1 MSPETNYQVPL
12 SSARTAVSFRPPC
25 FIKPGMSSTS
35 DSPAGTSPS
44 SSSTNSSSDSSS
56 SIGQNISSTSS
67 DGNQPDEMRAFIKTF
82 DNYCQKVYIE
92 GFLYK
97 YNGDQQRTRCYAELS
112 GPTLSVWD
120 AQVQSPRILPQYF
133 NISDVSVERQVVDE
147 RLVIAVHMS
156 YGSKTQRFELPDEA
170 TLGRWVCAMRLSCFE
185 SKKLHMLFTLRLLLP
200 TLGQGTPEDYNSPS
214 PTRWEST
221 LQVRMDGK
229 DWHKYWVIVDSSSG
243 VRRKSL
249 FGRKASTTVSSHGG
263 GASLKLLETKKSK
276 TAAAT
281 MTQVTHAYAI
291 YPEKPQLLDNKQLG
305 LMVRVE
311 GTIECN
317 GRYQEGHVQLMTDSR
332 QQLCTILLAIFD
344 AFHLHGRPGALLS
357 DITDPL
363 SLDYGCT
370 ASPRLFLE
378 PEDLVLAMDL
388 GPLSQRDIERICL
401 AAIHHNMSQPIRGG
415 ARANSLPLIT
425 VACDDD
431 KDNEDDDD
439 CHSAFILP
447 YRQRSASD
455 SRESPQDM
463 ARFSRDPQQ
472 LFPRQ
477 IMDSSDEEDASED
490 SSDPEDDDDNEES
503 DSDDEPI
510 GKTSAVS
517 TSAAI
522 SGSSRGNQGHPL
534 VPDFDFGN
542 GFDVAT
548 SPRLLPQQPQ
558 PQRGGGESGET
569 SSVQQS
575 NSNKES
581 GLFDDF
587 SLSMDFAK
595 YMTTS
600 SSSDTPRKHSLPS
613 TCLLSGRESVDHLS
627 SSGAGS
633 SASSFL
639 APLSSQRRRSW
650 EPQGSQDPAGRWYDD
665 NDEEYNK
672 SHHPYD
678 CDEYG
683 GYDYGYNEGEYDEVG
698 PMIPSLSD
706 HFATQNS
713 LLDTYLGEQL
723 TAKEQIQYCRATGQ
737 PFIQIDENKT
747 QVPEGGFVGIISR
760 REKDRKQGNN
770 MRVSGRVQ
778 QHNIDIEKERRLME
792 QRQQQWMKQQVF
804 IASTIISMAID

>member
-1 MSPETNYQVPL
+1 MSPETNYQVSL

-25 FIKPGMSSTS
+25 FIKPGMSSTP
-35 DSPAGTSPS
+35 DSATGALAS
-44 SSSTNSSSDSSS
+44 SSSTTSTSDSSS
-56 SIGQNISSTSS
+56 SIDNHISSTSS

-92 GFLYK
+92 GYLYK

-133 NISDVSVERQVVDE
+133 NISDVSVERQVVDG

-156 YGSKTQRFELPDEA
+156 HGSKTQRFELPDEA

-185 SKKLHMLFTLRLLLP
+185 SKKLHMLFTVRLLLP
-200 TLGQGTPEDYNSPS
+200 TLDSDTAEDYTNPI
-214 PTRWEST
+214 RWEST
-221 LQVRMDGK
+221 LQVRMDAK
-229 DWHKYWVIVDSSSG
+229 DWHKYWVIVNSSSG

-249 FGRKASTTVSSHGG
+249 FGRKASTTPGNNGG
-263 GASLKLLETKKSK
+263 VAALKLLETKKSK
-276 TAAAT
+276 NAVAT

-317 GRYQEGHVQLMTDSR
+317 GKCQEGHVLLMTDSR
-332 QQLCTILLAIFD
+332 QQLCTILMAIFD
-344 AFHLHGRPGALLS
+344 AFHLYGRPGALLS

-378 PEDLVLAMDL
+378 PEDLVLAMDP
-388 GPLSQRDIERICL
+388 GPLSPRDIERICL

-431 KDNEDDDD
+431 KDHDDDNDD
-439 CHSAFILP
+439 CHSAFIP
-447 YRQRSASD
+447 SFRQRSASD
-455 SRESPQDM
+455 SRESPQDI
-463 ARFSRDPQQ
+463 ARFSREPQQ

-477 IMDSSDEEDASED
+477 IMDSSDEEDASEE
-490 SSDPEDDDDNEES
+490 SSDEEDDDNEES

-510 GKTSAVS
+510 GKTSAAS

-522 SGSSRGNQGHPL
+522 SGTTSRGSQGHPL

-542 GFDVAT
+542 GFDVST
-548 SPRLLPQQPQ
+548 SPRLLAQPSSPQQQ
-558 PQRGGGESGET
+558 QKGEGKSGET
-569 SSVQQS
+569 SAVQQS

-613 TCLLSGRESVDHLS
+613 TYLLSGRESVDHLS

-650 EPQGSQDPAGRWYDD
+650 DPQGSQDAPGRWYDD
-665 NDEEYNK
+665 NDEEYHK
-672 SHHPYD
+672 SQHPYD

-683 GYDYGYNEGEYDEVG
+683 GGYDYGYSEGEYDEEG

-770 MRVSGRVQ
+770 TRVSGRVQ
-778 QHNIDIEKERRLME
+778 QHHIDIEKERRLME
-792 QRQQQWMKQQVF
+792 QRQQQWMKHQVNLKCLL
-804 IASTIISMAID
+804 M

>member
-1 MSPETNYQVPL
+1 
-12 SSARTAVSFRPPC
+12 
-25 FIKPGMSSTS
+25 
-35 DSPAGTSPS
+35 
-44 SSSTNSSSDSSS
+44 
-56 SIGQNISSTSS
+56 
-67 DGNQPDEMRAFIKTF
+67 MRAFIKTF

-200 TLGQGTPEDYNSPS
+200 TLGQGTPEDYNSP
-214 PTRWEST
+214 TRWEST

-311 GTIECN
+311 GTIESN

-344 AFHLHGRPGALLS
+344 AFHLHGRPGALSS

-378 PEDLVLAMDL
+378 PEDLVLAMDP

-490 SSDPEDDDDNEES
+490 SSDQEDDEDDEEA

-510 GKTSAVS
+510 GKTSAAS

-569 SSVQQS
+569 STVQQS

-804 IASTIISMAID
+804 IASSTIISMAIG